1 MHEPLISV
9 IIPVYRV
16 EKYLGRCID
25 SILGQTYK
33 NLEIILV
40 DDGSD
45 DRSGEICDEYAEKD
59 ARIIVIHK
67 ENGGLSDARNAGMK
81 KATGEYIAFADS
93 DDYFHKDMYQMMM
106 AELMKENADVSICG
120 YEYVYEGK
128 DDDYGEVPEKYEK
141 IIMDG
146 REAQYRYYECDLT
159 LPLTVAWNKIYKKT
173 LLDGIEYPKGKIYED
188 EYTTFRIL
196 YKTKKIVFMNIP
208 FCRYFQRDDSIIG
221 SKLTEKNMQVFG
233 GYISRISFFAEHEE
247 QRLWEME
254 VKHTEHMLCYQQQ
267 KYALANIHVDVFA
280 NPYTKQF
287 RKQIRKDRVLRKRTP
302 FKTQV
307 ELNLFV
313 TIPKLYYSVWK
324 MIKKVRG

>member
-1 MHEPLISV
+1 MHEPLLSV
-9 IIPVYRV
+9 IVPVYHV
-16 EKYLGRCID
+16 KKYLGRCVD
-25 SILGQTYK
+25 SLIGQTYK
-33 NLEIILV
+33 NLQIILV
-40 DDGSD
+40 DDGSND
-45 DRSGEICDEYAEKD
+45 GCGEICDEYAKKD
-59 ARIIVIHK
+59 SRVQVIHK

-81 KATGEYIAFADS
+81 RAIGEYIAFADS
-93 DDYFHKDMYQMMM
+93 DDFFHKDMYQMMM
-106 AELMKENADVSICG
+106 DELMRENADVSICG

-128 DDDYGEVPEKYEK
+128 ADDYGVVPKKYEK

-146 REAQYRYYECDLT
+146 REAQYRYYESNLT
-159 LPLTVAWNKIYKKT
+159 LPLTVAWNKIYKRS
-173 LLDGIEYPKGKIYED
+173 LLEGIEYPKGKIYED

-196 YKTKKIVFMNIP
+196 YKAEKIVFMNIP

-221 SKLTEKNMQVFG
+221 SRLTEKNMQVFG

-267 KYALANIHVDVFA
+267 KYEAMGINVDVFT
-280 NPYTKQF
+280 NLYTKQF
-287 RKQIRKDRVLRKRTP
+287 REQIKKDRALRKKTP

-307 ELNLFV
+307 ELNLFI
-313 TIPKLYYSVWK
+313 TMPRFYYSVWK